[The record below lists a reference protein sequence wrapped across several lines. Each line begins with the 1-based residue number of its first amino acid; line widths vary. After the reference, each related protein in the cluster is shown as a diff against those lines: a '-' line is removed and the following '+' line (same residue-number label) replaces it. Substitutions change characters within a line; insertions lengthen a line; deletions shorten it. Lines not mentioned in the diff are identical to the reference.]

1 MNREVFVSVRKE
13 RLKKC
18 SHPVNRIR
26 RRIGKKLPTNRG
38 TSSGYEESAL
48 HVLYDCYP
56 SSVRGARGGGIEKEA
71 VGVMVISWMHQ
82 RGEIL
87 ELTA

>member
-38 TSSGYEESAL
+38 TSSWYEESAL

-56 SSVRGARGGGIEKEA
+56 SSVRGAHGGGIENDEETLI
-71 VGVMVISWMHQ
+71 VIS
-82 RGEIL
+82 
-87 ELTA
+87 